1 MKRFIPILSLALVLS
16 GCGTSGTSQAEE
28 SFIAGSGAVTTIK
41 EGSRQKAPAIS
52 GMTLSGNNY
61 SFAGGRL
68 RLANRT
74 RSGGHNQ
81 TRLIEREIRR
91 FY

>member
-1 MKRFIPILSLALVLS
+1 MKKYLPILISALVLT

-52 GMTLSGNNY
+52 GMTLSGENY
-61 SFAGGRL
+61 SLAGDRSQLSMCGHHGVRHVALKNLHFL
-68 RLANRT
+68 R
-74 RSGGHNQ
+74 
-81 TRLIEREIRR
+81 
-91 FY
+91 

>member
-1 MKRFIPILSLALVLS
+1 MKRYLPILLSALVLT

-52 GMTLSGNNY
+52 GMTLSGENY
-61 SFAGGRL
+61 SFVGGQV
-68 RLANRT
+68 AVVNVWA
-74 RSGGHNQ
+74 SWC
-81 TRLIEREIRR
+81 
-91 FY
+91 